1 MEVFR
6 KLYPREFL
14 KKFTSQGVRPDG
26 RKLERSRKLNVA
38 AGTITS
44 ASGSAVVTLGA
55 TRVVAGVRAEL
66 ARVATKKVVDGPVAA
81 AGDDAAAGETAF
93 EVVGTAEDAPLFA
106 QCGQSGLD
114 CSAQHIAVNVDLPP
128 LCSARFR
135 GGAGARL
142 PAEALVLAQRLNAV
156 VRAAG
161 AALVDPAQFVFDDD
175 GLCTWFL
182 HVDVVCTN
190 YDGAVYDAALVAVV
204 AALRTVTL
212 WRGHIDDSDDD
223 NNSSNSGRPV
233 AHADTAFR
241 LALGSVP
248 VASTFAT
255 FDDAVLVD
263 PTSEEEALQDARI
276 TVTCDSRT
284 GRIYELA
291 KPLGSPVPLRTI
303 STCVQTAQRRAS
315 RVGSLI
321 QTISV

>member
-26 RKLERSRKLNVA
+26 RKLERARKLNVA

-66 ARVATKKVVDGPVAA
+66 ARVATKKVVDGADAA
-81 AGDDAAAGETAF
+81 AAAGETAF
-93 EVVGTAEDAPLFA
+93 AVVGTAEDAPLFA
-106 QCGQSGLD
+106 QSGQSGLD
-114 CSAQHIAVNVDLPP
+114 CSAQHVAVNVDLPP

-142 PAEALVLAQRLNAV
+142 PAEALVVAQRLNAV

-161 AALVDPAQFVFDDD
+161 AALVDPAQFVFDDE

-190 YDGAVYDAALVAVV
+190 CDGAVYDAALVAVV

-212 WRGHIDDSDDD
+212 WRGHVDDD
-223 NNSSNSGRPV
+223 TARPV
-233 AHADTAFR
+233 AHADSAFR

-248 VASTFAT
+248 VASSFAT

-276 TVTCDSRT
+276 TVTCDSAS
-284 GRIYELA
+284 GRVYELA
-291 KPLGSPVPLRTI
+291 KTLGTPVPVRTI
-303 STCVQTAQRRAS
+303 SSCVQTAQKRAA

>member
-26 RKLERSRKLNVA
+26 RKLERARKLNVA

-66 ARVATKKVVDGPVAA
+66 ARVATKKVVDGPAPA
-81 AGDDAAAGETAF
+81 EGGAGETAF

-114 CSAQHIAVNVDLPP
+114 CSAQHIAVNVDMPP

-142 PAEALVLAQRLNAV
+142 PAEALVVAQRLNAV

-190 YDGAVYDAALVAVV
+190 YDGAVYDAALIAVV

-212 WRGHIDDSDDD
+212 WRGHIEDDDGD
-223 NNSSNSGRPV
+223 NNSTARPV
-233 AHADTAFR
+233 AHADSAFR

-284 GRIYELA
+284 GRVYELA

-303 STCVQTAQRRAS
+303 SSCVQTAQRRAA